1 MNFRATAHMFNLIF
15 ICMSKNGILSRPKV
29 SEPTGRSP
37 FDRSFNDSA
46 TLPAGLL
53 GVAKVIPCVAGT
65 KGRLNRRCFTRSA
78 QVVHPAFSSVT
89 EHFDFFKVPMRL
101 LLSQW
106 NDFKLNIND
115 LNFSSLIDM
124 DTTTWDP
131 VLTIGNDVP
140 RMDFGRNWV
149 NDLGLSTGDQAGIRR
164 ANNLFRLMDMLGYGA
179 ADNAVT
185 NVLSL
190 FKLAAYNKVYY
201 DHYRNTAYESND
213 AFTYNLDWLYTHPQ
227 NGGGL
232 MSGLLQLTGQPSTPG
247 TSLYDAV
254 FRRMIEPKFVN
265 YRNDFMHNVYPALNY
280 VISEPIGL
288 GWSLPS
294 DLQQLVGRPFVSS
307 NDGHVNVTFAEGVVN
322 TSSQTVS
329 LSGPVSIQNIRAAFA
344 LDKLMRASAYAP
356 KHVRDQF
363 KARFGVDV
371 GDKVSFE
378 SERLGSMQS
387 DIVFGEVTNTAL
399 DPNSS
404 NLGEVGGKGV
414 GMGKEGTPIE
424 FYCEEDSLIV
434 ITHYFVPR
442 AQYDAYGVDEW
453 NTKLTRESFF
463 NREFERLGLRPFYH
477 KYISTLSGATA
488 PNAVVGFTK
497 ANQVY
502 KLSPDLN
509 HGLMCT
515 KYPALTVNG
524 QGALQLGYLNSPL
537 ASFNVHTQEPLLS
550 VIGTTSGAT
559 KDYFKVKPQDLDWI
573 FAQSA
578 GAVLDQD
585 RDQFFGLYRITCDV
599 VAPMDT
605 NCDPYL

>member
-1 MNFRATAHMFNLIF
+1 
-15 ICMSKNGILSRPKV
+15 MSKNGVLSRPTV
-29 SEPTGRSP
+29 SEPTGRSA

-46 TLPAGLL
+46 NLPAGLL

-106 NDFKLNIND
+106 NDKKLNIND

-124 DTTTWDP
+124 DTSTWDP
-131 VLTIGNDVP
+131 VLTMSNDVP
-140 RMDFGRNWV
+140 RMDFGRNWI
-149 NDLGLSTGDQAGIRR
+149 NDLGLTTGDAAGIRR

-179 ADNAVT
+179 VNNTVT
-185 NVLSL
+185 NVMSL

-227 NGGGL
+227 NGNGL

-247 TSLYDAV
+247 SSLYDAV

-265 YRNDFMHNVYPALNY
+265 YRNDFMHNIYPGLNY
-280 VISEPIGL
+280 VISEPNGSNWNI
-288 GWSLPS
+288 PS
-294 DLQQLVGRPFVSS
+294 DIQQIASRPSVQGVDNKVQLANGIIVTPAGGGS
-307 NDGHVNVTFAEGVVN
+307 NQYA
-322 TSSQTVS
+322 SQVID
-329 LSGPVSIQNIRAAFA
+329 VQNIRAAFA

-378 SERLGSMQS
+378 SERLGSMQN

-399 DPNSS
+399 DPNSN

-414 GMGKEGTPIE
+414 GIGKEEKPIS

-477 KYISTLSGATA
+477 KFISNFAGNNA

-515 KYPALTVNG
+515 QYPALTVNG
-524 QGALQLGYLNSPL
+524 QGALQLQYLSSPL

>member
-1 MNFRATAHMFNLIF
+1 MFNLIF

-29 SEPTGRSP
+29 SEPTGRSA

-46 TLPAGLL
+46 NLPAGLL

-65 KGRLNRRCFTRSA
+65 KGKLNRRCFTRSA

-101 LLSQW
+101 IMSQW
-106 NDFKLNIND
+106 NDMKLNIND
-115 LNFSSLIDM
+115 TNFSSLIDM

-131 VLTIGNDVP
+131 VLMINNLVP
-140 RMDFGRNWV
+140 RMDFGRNWI
-149 NDLGLSTGDQAGIRR
+149 NDLGLTSGDTAGVRR

-179 ADNAVT
+179 ANNTVT
-185 NVLSL
+185 NVMSL

-213 AFTYNLDWLYTHPQ
+213 VFTYNLDWLFTHPQ

-247 TSLYDAV
+247 GSLFDAV

-265 YRNDFMHNVYPALNY
+265 YRNDFMHNIYPALNY
-280 VISEPIGL
+280 VISDPNGNNWAI
-288 GWSLPS
+288 PS
-294 DLQQLVGRPFVSS
+294 DIQQVVGNVLVTGSDS
-307 NDGHVNVTFAEGVVN
+307 HVNPSNSTQVTN
-322 TSSQTVS
+322 TSGNNVYVASSFSV
-329 LSGPVSIQNIRAAFA
+329 QNIRAAFA

-414 GMGKEGTPIE
+414 GIGKEEKPID

-434 ITHYFVPR
+434 VTHYFVPR

-477 KYISTLSGATA
+477 KFISNFAGNNA

-515 KYPALTVNG
+515 RYPALTVNG
-524 QGALQLGYLNSPL
+524 QGALQLQYLNSPL
-537 ASFNVHTQEPLLS
+537 ASFNVHTQEPLLA
-550 VIGTTSGAT
+550 VVGTTSGAT

-578 GAVLDQD
+578 GAVLEQD